1 MAKVEQI
8 KCPSCGATQV
18 SHISGINYQCDY
30 CNSTFIL
37 KQDNPRQIDFDIPK
51 TTDFKPTSFKPIKFA
66 IIFAVL
72 IGIISAG
79 VSVFLLSAGK
89 KSASGIN
96 FLGEWQKPSIDN
108 YNCLVGSRGAIVWL
122 VLKTQTNKLDSV
134 KYYLRL
140 VDPVTKKIVSEKPL
154 GKPKAWK
161 ELFNQSG
168 LFDSEFFVSNDTAY
182 NVSENGG
189 IQAYNLYTGKRLFG
203 NEWFE
208 KKYALL
214 KDGITKAD
222 KEYYRNRL
230 KITSAAGDDL
240 YYYFD
245 SKLLLTKEQDEARDK
260 KERTFAEDIYL
271 TRNKK
276 SRLYLCNIQRRP
288 SDDFV
293 IDESYIEAFKSAGSS
308 YSYVKGAKLISDSIY
323 PMAVALKKI
332 NGNLLFFYASS
343 FSKKGTGILAL
354 VNKEGNFLWKNK
366 DTTFKKIVEENT
378 SDNLYIKYRLGKD
391 LIVVDVYN
399 SRNQS
404 IGINLKTGKTQ
415 FVFGQ
420 SYSLD

>member
-37 KQDNPRQIDFDIPK
+37 KQDNPRQIHFDIPK

-108 YNCLVGSRGAIVWL
+108 YNCLVGRRGAIVWL

-189 IQAYNLYTGKRLFG
+189 IQAYELYTGNRLFG

-208 KKYALL
+208 KKYVLL
-214 KDGITKAD
+214 KDGITKAA

-240 YYYFD
+240 YYYLD

-260 KERTFAEDIYL
+260 EERTFSEDIYL

-323 PMAVALKKI
+323 PMAVSLKKI

-415 FVFGQ
+415 FVFSQ